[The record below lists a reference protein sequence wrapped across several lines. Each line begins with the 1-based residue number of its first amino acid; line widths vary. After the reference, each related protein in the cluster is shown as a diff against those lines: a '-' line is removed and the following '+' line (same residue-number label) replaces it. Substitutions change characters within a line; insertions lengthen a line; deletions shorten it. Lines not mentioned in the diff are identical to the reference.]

1 VVLLTRRC
9 SITSYISGNGSSIDN
24 LLSLPKKSINTNRN
38 TEGIILKK
46 KNKAK
51 K

>member
-38 TEGIILKK
+38 TKGITMKK
-46 KNKAK
+46 KKAK